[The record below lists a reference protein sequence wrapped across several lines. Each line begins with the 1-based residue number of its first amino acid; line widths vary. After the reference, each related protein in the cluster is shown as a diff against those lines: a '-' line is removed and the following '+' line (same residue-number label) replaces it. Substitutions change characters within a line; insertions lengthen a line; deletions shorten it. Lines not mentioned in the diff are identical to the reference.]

1 MDNLQLS
8 QGGCLNLV
16 SAAIAAAAGNVNL
29 NIAVGTNGH
38 VIDGQFY
45 TRAANASIAWA
56 LSENVGVWG
65 DPTNGSFTGGTGGST
80 RLYGLYMDAGGAL
93 SVKPGPIVDTARLA
107 AGEAALHFPAP
118 QRGKVCFGFV
128 RVAVTVGTTFIPG
141 VTAQNAAGVTATY
154 INVAS
159 IPGEPLRS

>member
-1 MDNLQLS
+1 MDNLALS
-8 QGGCLNLV
+8 QGGNLNLV
-16 SAAIAAAAGNVNL
+16 SAALAAAAGNVNL

-45 TRAANASIAWA
+45 TRAANASIAWTYA
-56 LSENVGVWG
+56 APSVVYGQ
-65 DPTNGSFTGGTGGST
+65 PSNGSFTGGANGST
-80 RLYGLYMDAGGAL
+80 RLYGLYMDVSGNL
-93 SVKPGPIVDTARLA
+93 SIEPGPIVDSAELAGGRAPLQFTPNKRAR
-107 AGEAALHFPAP
+107 
-118 QRGKVCFGFV
+118 VCFGFV
-128 RVAVTVGTTFIPG
+128 RIALTAGTTFIPG